1 MIIISGNFILNFTDF
16 CIIVSF
22 LDKLLTL
29 GILFSTAVRAVLVVA
44 NLVIL
49 DMLFLIS
56 FILALTAALEA
67 TLVISGILSSM
78 FFILALYASFL
89 TTSFFNSSLSLL
101 KAKEQALIYQHLLYL
116 LYFSNYLH

>member
-1 MIIISGNFILNFTDF
+1 
-16 CIIVSF
+16 
-22 LDKLLTL
+22 
-29 GILFSTAVRAVLVVA
+29 
-44 NLVIL
+44 
-49 DMLFLIS
+49 MLFLIS
-56 FILALTAALEA
+56 FILALRAALEA